1 MAEHSFYLASV
12 GAQRYASQVS
22 QFRGK
27 YFFWLRLSSI
37 KANMLSAALMCVKLY
52 KNAL

>member
-27 YFFWLRLSSI
+27 YFFLVEAIEHQRQYVECSF
-37 KANMLSAALMCVKLY
+37 NVC
-52 KNAL
+52 